1 MAVELKVLYEE
12 AKKKYGIELQT
23 QSCFDKMINWIH
35 IVEETEL
42 VPFLRGNELVLNSG
56 FHYASDEWLLDF
68 ITRLCEKE
76 VGGLIIAPKA
86 GERFSEEIVAYC
98 DRIHLPLFSASWNT
112 PYVDV
117 MRTFSEILL
126 KNEQKETN
134 LVTAFKNAIYYPHNE
149 DVYVKAFESN
159 GFFQG
164 ISYTTI
170 VLSCHTYSTENGNAY
185 LQKIEEHLRSL
196 LKHSAIY
203 YEKNDVLIVL
213 AAGYDGKWLG
223 EKICKLCEEDENLY
237 AGVGNTVNR
246 IEQIHRSY
254 ETAYTAYQ
262 LTKTA
267 IPKNF
272 LAYEKLGVYQILT
285 DVKEKEIYPAFVR
298 EVLGDLIDYDKE
310 NQTEYVRILETYFEN
325 ECNTLW
331 AADALYCHK
340 NTLAYKMNK
349 IKELLGYDIL
359 SNENRTRIMLAF
371 YIMRMGGYENE

>member
-1 MAVELKVLYEE
+1 MAVELKILYEE
-12 AKKKYGIELQT
+12 AKKKYGIELKT
-23 QSCFDKMINWIH
+23 RSCFDKMIDWIH
-35 IVEETEL
+35 IVEDIEL

-56 FHYASDEWLLDF
+56 LNYTSDAWLLDLLE
-68 ITRLCEKE
+68 RLREKE
-76 VGGLIIAPKA
+76 IGGLIIAPRA
-86 GERFSEEIVAYC
+86 GEQFPEEIIAYC
-98 DRIHLPLFSASWNT
+98 DRIKLPLFSASWNT
-112 PYVDV
+112 PYVDI
-117 MRTFSEILL
+117 MRTFSEMLL

-134 LVTAFKNAIYYPHNE
+134 LVTAFKNAIYYPRNE

-170 VLSCHTYSTENGNAY
+170 VLSCHTYRTENGNEY
-185 LQKIEEHLRSL
+185 LKDVEYRLRRL
-196 LKHSAIY
+196 LKRSAIY
-203 YEKNDVLIVL
+203 EKNHILIVL
-213 AAGYDGKWLG
+213 AAGYDGRWVS
-223 EKICKLCEEDENLY
+223 EKIRKMCEQDENLY

-246 IEQIHRSY
+246 IEEIHRSY
-254 ETAYTAYQ
+254 ETADTAYQ

-272 LAYEKLGVYQILT
+272 LEYEKLGVYQILT

-298 EVLGDLIDYDKE
+298 EVLGDLIDYDRE
-310 NQTEYVRILETYFEN
+310 NHTEYVRILKTYFEN

-331 AADALYCHK
+331 TADALYCHK